1 MISTI
6 RYYIYQAL
14 HAWSQRA
21 KGHITGQLQA
31 EFWAS
36 LPPRRSM
43 EKQRQTIL
51 YHRIQ
56 LTTIWA
62 AYKLTA
68 YEKYAEQRFLSFRVT
83 MAKGG
88 SLFGWQHSLG
98 PPGRC
103 PRGLVGWNLF
113 RVRRAIAPLSCSW
126 RRCILWWACRVKPNL
141 SPLSILLLLQRLC
154 CLHPSHPTTLL
165 FCLIAHQTSL
175 PFWLVTSW
183 QNPVC

>member
-14 HAWSQRA
+14 HAWSQRV

-43 EKQRQTIL
+43 ENQRQTIV

-88 SLFGWQHSLG
+88 SLF
-98 PPGRC
+98 C
-103 PRGLVGWNLF
+103 
-113 RVRRAIAPLSCSW
+113 
-126 RRCILWWACRVKPNL
+126 
-141 SPLSILLLLQRLC
+141 
-154 CLHPSHPTTLL
+154 
-165 FCLIAHQTSL
+165 
-175 PFWLVTSW
+175 
-183 QNPVC
+183 